1 MMPAPAAAPVPA
13 VVPAVAPAAA
23 ASPAA
28 ALATTLAQAPAQAA
42 FQRQVLTPFKLRLF
56 MLQKLPMAWLAGLRL
71 VALAPGAATVTVP
84 FKYLTQNPFRSIY
97 FACLAMAA
105 ELASGMLAMLHTQG
119 GGPVSMLVVGLEAE
133 FSKKAVGLIS
143 FRCED
148 GAAIAQAV
156 AASRASGPG
165 RTVVA
170 TSTGTDAAGDVV
182 AVFRIT
188 WSFRA
193 KA

>member
-1 MMPAPAAAPVPA
+1 M
-13 VVPAVAPAAA
+13 
-23 ASPAA
+23 SPAA
-28 ALATTLAQAPAQAA
+28 TPPITPALAT
-42 FQRQVLTPFKLRLF
+42 FQQQVLNPFKLRLF
-56 MLQKLPMAWLAGLRL
+56 MLRKLPMAWLAGLRL
-71 VALAPGAATVTVP
+71 AALTPAGATVTVP

-119 GGPVSMLVVGLEAE
+119 GGPVSMLVVGLEAD

-143 FRCED
+143 FVCDD

-156 AASRASGPG
+156 AESRATGEG
-165 RTVVA
+165 RTVQA

-182 AVFRIT
+182 ARFRIT

-193 KA
+193 KQG